1 MPKYYIVMSD
11 VISSHSHDGNYVSN
25 SLSLLVDACNKNFGN
40 RILSPYTVTLGDEFQ
55 GITSTLKSAVESIF
69 FVEEFILKKTITF
82 TLRYVTYYGEIEN
95 KINPKIAHGML
106 GNGLTQARHML
117 NNKKPNTHRFK
128 FGLDDSNL
136 SKQLNQLFFLL
147 ESLIDKWKHI
157 DYPIISEMLVND
169 NDHNVGKK
177 FEKNRS
183 QIWKR
188 RRSLRIE
195 DYNTIKTLI
204 YDSLL

>member
-1 MPKYYIVMSD
+1 
-11 VISSHSHDGNYVSN
+11 
-25 SLSLLVDACNKNFGN
+25 
-40 RILSPYTVTLGDEFQ
+40 
-55 GITSTLKSAVESIF
+55 
-69 FVEEFILKKTITF
+69 
-82 TLRYVTYYGEIEN
+82 
-95 KINPKIAHGML
+95 ML